1 MAAPVPLFINQLNQS
16 IMKTTMN
23 LATSK
28 GFIFRNGKLM
38 AYEFISAL
46 VDYHNE
52 NVEYTCKLGG
62 AKTIFMADECPVVYE
77 SVEAFRVQKALES
90 VAVRWS
96 DMLRMTFRG
105 LRTYGTD
112 CDATG
117 ELTMWAVKDNKPVP
131 VQAPKANFLY
141 RAHWDVDYVGKG
153 DFLNSREIA
162 LKHCDLIK
170 VDENGVET
178 REASAASKMKLSDE
192 QMTAIEA
199 VKKALEN
206 AKEMGV
212 QIIMD
217 TGSCEVV
224 AFSTSHIEKFE
235 VDYDCCG
242 KHDGDV
248 EYGDLVQRVP
258 LDIYDANLADYP
270 LYVTWK

>member
-1 MAAPVPLFINQLNQS
+1 
-16 IMKTTMN
+16 MKTTMN

-62 AKTIFMADECPVVYE
+62 RKTTFMADECPVVYE
-77 SVEAFRVQKALES
+77 SADAFKAQKALKS
-90 VAVRWS
+90 LAVTWS

-112 CDATG
+112 CDVTG
-117 ELTMWAVKDNKPVP
+117 ELTMWIVEDNQPVP
-131 VQAPKANFLY
+131 VQAPKSNFLF
-141 RAHWDVDYVGKG
+141 RKHWDIDYVGKYEL
-153 DFLNSREIA
+153 FNTREIA
-162 LKHCDLIK
+162 LMHCDLIK

-178 REASAASKMKLSDE
+178 REASPASRLKLTDE

-199 VKKALEN
+199 VKKALEK
-206 AKEMGV
+206 AKEMDV
-212 QIIMD
+212 QIILD

-224 AFSTSHIEKFE
+224 AFSTSHVDKFE

-242 KHDGDV
+242 KHDNDV
-248 EYGDLVQRVP
+248 EYSDLVTKVP
-258 LDIYDANLADYP
+258 LNIYDANLVDYP